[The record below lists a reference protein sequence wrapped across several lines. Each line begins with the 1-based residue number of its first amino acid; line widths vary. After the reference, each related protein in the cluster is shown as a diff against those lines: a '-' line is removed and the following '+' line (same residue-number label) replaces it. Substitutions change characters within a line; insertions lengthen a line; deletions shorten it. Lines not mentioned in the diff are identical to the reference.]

1 MANVNHSTLT
11 GSFLH
16 EPKGVAAAG
25 SGTVY
30 IANGSGSGVWT
41 NPQTVVPLTLT
52 GVIDDI
58 STASTIYFGIPY
70 AGTIE
75 KVVTVLEGAI
85 SGSDATITVKNAS
98 AASMGTITVANSS
111 SAAGDVDTLS
121 PSSNNSISANSF
133 MTVETDGAST
143 GHKNLFITVTLDR
156 T

>member
-75 KVVTVLEGAI
+75 KVLEGAI
-85 SGSDATITVKNAS
+85 SGSDSTITVKNAS

-121 PSSNNSISANSF
+121 PSTNNSISANSF
-133 MTVETDGAST
+133 MTVETDGASS